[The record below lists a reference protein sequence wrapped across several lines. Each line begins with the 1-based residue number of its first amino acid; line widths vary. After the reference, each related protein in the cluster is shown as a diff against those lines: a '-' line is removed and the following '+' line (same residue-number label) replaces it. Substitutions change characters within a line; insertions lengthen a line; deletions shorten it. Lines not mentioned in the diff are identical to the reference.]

1 MKFFTSLS
9 LATAL
14 SLTTILAMPTVALA
28 ETAPKGEAS
37 VPETLGFVE
46 WVVMNDT
53 GLRLK
58 ARLDTG
64 AKTSSLHAVNVE
76 EFEQDDQKW
85 VKFQIPLADHKD
97 HPVDEESNIG
107 HEEIILELERPVE
120 RTVLIKRKGAPS
132 QRRYVVMMDFC
143 IAGTNHQTQFSLTDR
158 GNFSYPV
165 LLGRR
170 FMRDDNILIDSADS
184 FIANKECEYMSLEEL
199 VDNQQA
205 KIIEV
210 DTKASGSPN
219 T

>member
-1 MKFFTSLS
+1 MKFLIPLS

-14 SLTTILAMPTVALA
+14 IIPTVTLA
-28 ETAPKGEAS
+28 ETAPKNDAT

-76 EFEQDDQKW
+76 EFEQDGQKW

-97 HPVDEESNIG
+97 HPVDDESNIDQ
-107 HEEIILELERPVE
+107 EEIILELERPIE

-143 IAGTNHQTQFSLTDR
+143 IAGTSHETQFSLTDR

-184 FIANKECEYMSLEEL
+184 FIAKKECEYMSLEEL
-199 VDNQQA
+199 VENQQA
-205 KIIEV
+205 KIV
-210 DTKASGSPN
+210 KADK
-219 T
+219 TT